1 MHDDHHHGAAAPGL
15 AAPELAHHPVVDLA
29 PLGTAGAAPAG
40 LSPPQKD
47 ESPELAGG
55 GAIEGQGK
63 ADESDCADAA
73 AQRKRFNTLRA
84 RLALAGWMLTTTP
97 DNPHGAFTVS
107 RWGMVRDLVDLAAV
121 EQIAARVGAD
131 TRAAWRAVP

>member
-1 MHDDHHHGAAAPGL
+1 MRNPHHQGAAAPGL

-84 RLALAGWMLTTTP
+84 RLALAGWVLTDTP
-97 DNPHGAFTVS
+97 DSPHGAFTVS
-107 RWGMVRDLVDLAAV
+107 RWAMARDLVDLAAV
-121 EQIAARVGAD
+121 EAFSAQVGA
-131 TRAAWRAVP
+131 PS